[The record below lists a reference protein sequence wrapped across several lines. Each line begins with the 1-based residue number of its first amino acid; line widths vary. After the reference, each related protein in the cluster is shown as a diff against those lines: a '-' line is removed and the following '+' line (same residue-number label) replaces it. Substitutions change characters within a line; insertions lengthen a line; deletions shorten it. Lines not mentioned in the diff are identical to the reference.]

1 MGGLFLEKWRIA
13 TTSVGAADGAESLA
27 ERLPVSVSRSAIVA
41 SMAMAEW
48 DGLSPSHPHSARL
61 GHKEGPGIL
70 VGRMLL
76 VLSPMER
83 GSVAYQETAI
93 AYPEIE

>member
-1 MGGLFLEKWRIA
+1 MGPSLWPSACRYPYRDPRSSRVWRCLNGTDFLRV
-13 TTSVGAADGAESLA
+13 THTLRGSVTRKG
-27 ERLPVSVSRSAIVA
+27 
-41 SMAMAEW
+41 
-48 DGLSPSHPHSARL
+48 
-61 GHKEGPGIL
+61 KEGPGIL

-93 AYPEIE
+93 AYPDIE